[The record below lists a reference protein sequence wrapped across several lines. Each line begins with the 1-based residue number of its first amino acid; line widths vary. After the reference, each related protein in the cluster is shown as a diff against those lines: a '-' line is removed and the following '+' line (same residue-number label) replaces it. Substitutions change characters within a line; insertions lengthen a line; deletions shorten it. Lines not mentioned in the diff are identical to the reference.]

1 MKKHKKEICWSCT
14 IILALTIFLFFFL
27 IGCQDTE
34 FKEIKDIPKP
44 EAASDKIDKTTI
56 SRHFAYNR
64 SFNWVK
70 TKVPDNIKVLL
81 LDNHYDSVDYYFFK
95 KFNSWF
101 KDLQFENGILPV
113 SPKENLDCDN
123 FAMLYKSLISVAG
136 YKSKSKYEP
145 AVALLVLRQVNE
157 FGGVPS
163 GGLHM
168 VNLVF
173 TNRGWYILEPQT
185 GSYIL
190 LEDYPNQEHVIYM
203 IL

>member
-1 MKKHKKEICWSCT
+1 M
-14 IILALTIFLFFFL
+14 
-27 IGCQDTE
+27 
-34 FKEIKDIPKP
+34 
-44 EAASDKIDKTTI
+44 
-56 SRHFAYNR
+56 
-64 SFNWVK
+64 
-70 TKVPDNIKVLL
+70 PDNIKVLL
-81 LDNHYDSVDYYFFK
+81 LDNRYDSVDYYFFK

-136 YKSKSKYEP
+136 YKSKSKYELV
-145 AVALLVLRQVNE
+145 VALLVLRQVNE

-190 LEDYPNQEHVIYM
+190 LEDYPNQEYIIYM